1 LDSIDPYLTKKTT
14 MGKFKDLWSD
24 GNYVVHFKYSG
35 ILNIVFITMMY
46 GMGLPLLFPIA
57 AFNFFN

>member
-1 LDSIDPYLTKKTT
+1 
-14 MGKFKDLWSD
+14 MVKFKDLWID
-24 GNYVVHFKYSG
+24 GNYVLHFKYSG